1 MIAPDRRTAGA
12 TKSAPGAQGS
22 APAAARVVTAE
33 RAPLPAKRRER
44 RRSSVARESEMTELK
59 ALPLL
64 KDTPPEQRE
73 QLFLAKLQ
81 ICSIVF
87 NFDDPES
94 NLKGKEIKRMTL
106 LELVDFVNSVPEQKA
121 YLANEA
127 LMKPLMDMIKA
138 NIFRTLP
145 PSGDDFDPEEDEPAL
160 EPAWPHLQVVY
171 ELLLRYTVCPH
182 IKSKVAKRHITQKVC
197 LQLVELF
204 DAEDPR
210 ERDYLKTVL
219 HRIYGK
225 VMSLRSFIRRAM
237 ANVFFRYVYETQRHN
252 GVGELLEILGSII
265 NGFAKP
271 LKAEHVVF
279 LERAL
284 IPLHRPVG
292 VTAYHQQLSYCVTQY
307 VEKDPT
313 MVAAIVLGMIKSWPW
328 ANSGKQVMFLNELEE
343 ILELVPHEAMDKVFK
358 PLFRVV
364 GKCLGSQHFQVAE
377 RCLFLWNS
385 DTLLASGVL
394 CRACAPRFLPIIWAD
409 LDRAATAHWNP
420 TVSSLAQNVIK
431 HYQDTDPDLA
441 RACAKGAVEAEAAR
455 KAERVERDRR
465 WEELEAMVAQ
475 AAVDAGVKDL
485 EDDTA
490 AGAARAMAVAVASG
504 GKSEAAPKM
513 SGTSGAAAVA
523 AESKSA
529 GKQPRAPSKRS

>member
-1 MIAPDRRTAGA
+1 
-12 TKSAPGAQGS
+12 
-22 APAAARVVTAE
+22 
-33 RAPLPAKRRER
+33 
-44 RRSSVARESEMTELK
+44 MTELK

-127 LMKPLMDMIKA
+127 LMKPLMA

-364 GKCLGSQHFQVAE
+364 G
-377 RCLFLWNS
+377 
-385 DTLLASGVL
+385 
-394 CRACAPRFLPIIWAD
+394 
-409 LDRAATAHWNP
+409 
-420 TVSSLAQNVIK
+420 
-431 HYQDTDPDLA
+431 
-441 RACAKGAVEAEAAR
+441 
-455 KAERVERDRR
+455 
-465 WEELEAMVAQ
+465 
-475 AAVDAGVKDL
+475 
-485 EDDTA
+485 
-490 AGAARAMAVAVASG
+490 
-504 GKSEAAPKM
+504 
-513 SGTSGAAAVA
+513 
-523 AESKSA
+523 
-529 GKQPRAPSKRS
+529 